1 MTFSVKLCISEIG
14 SFQGSTLN
22 TLLPSHSGDDLIFF
36 NIYMDYFF
44 LMDDICIILIGLE

>member
-22 TLLPSHSGDDLIFF
+22 TLLPSHSGDDLFF